1 MRVRILAF
9 VLLLATNAANAADIC
24 PIARH
29 QQLASD
35 PATRIAAAACNEY
48 LLWYRSF
55 IDRDGRLASSTV
67 MESEARLLGDGQSQA
82 WRRVA
87 RYWQE
92 SGLLRQMGGFP
103 GAGECVYANSD
114 RHPSPA
120 CRAFIIDNPWS
131 AVFVSWVMGKAGLPG
146 FRASA
151 SHVDYVRNAYLRP
164 QTSAYRFLDPAGAK
178 PATGD
183 LLCYVRIPGRA
194 YGHAGL
200 LAAISSDGGGLNMHC
215 EIVVAA
221 NPDNDSTAYLIG
233 GNVQQGVT
241 MRLLPL
247 NRNGDFWG
255 LPQRTGGEPACSP
268 DNAAAC
274 NFNRQDW
281 AVLLKLKASDL
292 LAQLPP
298 ATGPAPASIVP
309 PPPQQSTCCIHCV
322 VGSGVPRCPQTGT
335 P

>member
-1 MRVRILAF
+1 MRVRILVF
-9 VLLLATNAANAADIC
+9 VLLLATTAANAADTC
-24 PIARH
+24 PAARH
-29 QQLASD
+29 QQAAAD
-35 PATRIAAAACNEY
+35 PATRIAAVACNEY
-48 LLWYRSF
+48 LLWYRAF

-92 SGLLRQMGGFP
+92 SGLLQQMGGSP
-103 GAGECVYANSD
+103 GAGECGHANND

-131 AVFVSWVMGKAGLPG
+131 AVFVSWVMSKAGLPG

-151 SHVDYVRNAYLRP
+151 SHVDYVRSAYLRP
-164 QTSAYRFLDPAGAK
+164 QASAYRFLDPAGAK

-200 LAAISSDGGGLNMHC
+200 LAAVRSDGGGLNMHC

-221 NPDNDSTAYLIG
+221 NPDNDGIAYLVG

-268 DNAAAC
+268 DNVASC

-281 AVLLKLKASDL
+281 AVLLKLKTPDA
-292 LAQLPP
+292 LAQLPYAGGHPHTP
-298 ATGPAPASIVP
+298 AA
-309 PPPQQSTCCIHCV
+309 PPQPACCVHCV
-322 VGSGVPRCPQTGT
+322 VGAGVPRCPQPGT